1 MKIRYILIIAFIL
14 TVLLA
19 SVPLSIGILTR
30 QENEKL
36 AMIAKQ
42 GRLNAQII
50 AFSALNIL
58 LLNGGDLRSSMV
70 DIKDMLTGFGAMSSI
85 EGIKYADAILVS
97 SDKAL
102 NGIILARQF
111 APGVSTKSLP
121 DRLTEREITERM
133 KNPAFSEVHLPG
145 VKDVCYEFTATASL
159 RVKPPLCLG
168 RIVYSRAAILDPVIR
183 TRRFIYIAIAVTII
197 VVGMLGLI
205 FSWRLLRPVEHLLA
219 GVEQIGGGD
228 LDYRVQVSSNNEFG
242 ILANTLNHL
251 AQVVKLQINELM
263 AANVELRRLDRLKDE
278 FLANMSHELRTPLYG
293 IIGIAESLIAGS
305 AGVPTAE
312 AAHDLRLII
321 TSARRL
327 AGMVN
332 DILDFSKLK
341 HRDIVLNRQPVDLGS
356 LVQLVLD
363 ILRPAADKKA
373 LSLANEIPSGSLT
386 VDADENRLQQ
396 IMLNLVGNAVKFTE
410 AGSVRVSAA
419 RDAED
424 PTRIVVSVTD
434 TGRGVPPDDAAR
446 IFESFEQGSLTASR
460 SGGTGLGLAITK
472 KLVELHGG
480 RIWLESSPGGGSRFS
495 FTITAADTAVEK
507 KPEVFID
514 AFELRGLTLE
524 EIRRASP
531 ASAEGT
537 AGKTVLIVDDEPV
550 NLQVILNLLILEGY
564 DVVAATNGREA
575 LERIRTARP
584 DLVILD
590 VMLPEISGYEVCR
603 AIRNEESLSDLPVL
617 MLTARNRPGDVIT
630 GLEAGANDYVTKPV
644 DRQELIA
651 RVRALISLA
660 TSAKLDREL
669 AVIKRDIQIAHE
681 IQKAILTR
689 DIPSIQGVRI
699 ALRYEP
705 MAELGGDFYDVQM
718 ISDNTLG
725 VLLAD
730 VSGHG
735 IPAALICA
743 MLKVAYSFHRLETAE
758 PAVLMK
764 RICRTMYNYTGGQFI
779 TACYVCIDITGMKI
793 RYANAGHWPLL
804 IWRKTEQR
812 IIADTENGLPIGWSA
827 EEDYPLIERDLCPGD
842 RIILYTDGVI
852 EARDGANRMFGEEGL
867 CGIVMRDSDRPVG
880 EFIKELIH
888 AVAEWTGRGD
898 ADIGFDDDI
907 TVIAIDIVDDAAEV
921 M

>member
-19 SVPLSIGILTR
+19 SVPLSIGILSR
-30 QENEKL
+30 QESEKL

-42 GRLNAQII
+42 GNLNAQII

-58 LLNGGDLRSSMV
+58 LLNGGDLGSSMV
-70 DIKDMLTGFGAMSSI
+70 DIKDMLTGFGAMSSF
-85 EGIKYADAILVS
+85 EGIRYADAILVS
-97 SDKAL
+97 SDQAL
-102 NGIILARQF
+102 NGLILARQV
-111 APGVSTKSLP
+111 AHGVSTKYLP
-121 DRLTEREITERM
+121 QRLTEREIIERM
-133 KNPAFSEVHLPG
+133 KQPAYREVRLPG
-145 VKDVCYEFTATASL
+145 IKDVCYEFTSTASL
-159 RVKPPLCLG
+159 RGKHPVCLG
-168 RIVYSRAAILDPVIR
+168 RIVYSKTAILDPVIR
-183 TRRFIYIAIAVTII
+183 TRRFIYIAIAATII

-205 FSWRLLRPVEHLLA
+205 FSWHLLRPVEHLLA

-312 AAHDLRLII
+312 AAHDLRLIV

-363 ILRPAADKKA
+363 ILRPVADKKA

-396 IMLNLVGNAVKFTE
+396 IMLNLVGNAVKFTD

-424 PTRIVVSVTD
+424 PARVVVSVTD

-446 IFESFEQGSLTASR
+446 IFELFEQGSLTASG

-480 RIWLESSPGGGSRFS
+480 RIWLESLPGGGSRFL
-495 FTITAADTAVEK
+495 FTIAAADTAAEK
-507 KPEVFID
+507 KPELFTD
-514 AFELRGLTLE
+514 TFELRGLTLE
-524 EIRRASP
+524 EIRRATP
-531 ASAEGT
+531 VSAEGT
-537 AGKTVLIVDDEPV
+537 AGKTVLVVDDEPV
-550 NLQVILNLLILEGY
+550 NLQVIINLLILEGY

-575 LERIRTARP
+575 LERIRTAKP

-590 VMLPEISGYEVCR
+590 VMLPGISGYEVCR
-603 AIRNEESLSDLPVL
+603 AIREEESLSDLPVL

-743 MLKVAYSFHRLETAE
+743 MLKVAYSFHRIETAE
-758 PAVLMK
+758 PSALMK

-779 TACYVCIDITGMKI
+779 TACYVCIDITEMKI

-812 IIADTENGLPIGWSA
+812 IIADTENGLPIGWSE
-827 EEDYPLIERDLCPGD
+827 EEDYPLVERDLRPGD
-842 RIILYTDGVI
+842 RVILYTDGVI

-867 CGIVMRDSDRPVG
+867 RGIVMRESGQPVG
-880 EFIKELIH
+880 EFINGLMH
-888 AVAEWTGRGD
+888 ALAEWTGRGD
-898 ADIGFDDDI
+898 ADLEFDDDI
-907 TVIAIDIVDDAAEV
+907 TVIAIDIAE
-921 M
+921 